1 MTSPPTDP
9 PAPPE
14 RPRAA
19 PSEGP
24 PGHDTRLHGYLA
36 RFGFRGG
43 DATDLPAVRA
53 ARICGSA
60 AEVDTPQAIVGAE
73 RTALHATFTGRP
85 GACARFRFALPAP
98 DRRRRLDAVHL
109 HAAAGVDV
117 HIVGI
122 EVEQSGQRL
131 AAHRDLALTGP
142 VALRLDVA
150 DKPAVDGALTLII
163 SVRFG
168 RGRLLRVH
176 FESTGVDL
184 LG

>member
-14 RPRAA
+14 VPPEA
-19 PSEGP
+19 PPESS
-24 PGHDTRLHGYLA
+24 PGADTRLHGYLA

-43 DATDLPAVRA
+43 DATELPAVRA

-60 AEVDTPQAIVGAE
+60 AAVDTSDAIIGAE
-73 RTALHATFTGRP
+73 HTALHATFTGKP
-85 GACARFRFALPAP
+85 GACARFRFELPAP

-117 HIVGI
+117 HIVAI
-122 EVEQSGQRL
+122 EVERSGQRL
-131 AAHRDLALTGP
+131 ATHRDLALTGP

-150 DKPAVDGALTLII
+150 DKPAVDGPLTLIV

-176 FESTGVDL
+176 FESAGVDL

>member
-1 MTSPPTDP
+1 MTPPPTDP
-9 PAPPE
+9 PAP
-14 RPRAA
+14 AVA
-19 PSEGP
+19 PPDAP
-24 PGHDTRLHGYLA
+24 PGADTRLHGYLA

-43 DATDLPAVRA
+43 DATELPAVRA
-53 ARICGSA
+53 VRICGSA
-60 AEVDTPQAIVGAE
+60 AEVETPDAIVGAE
-73 RTALHATFTGRP
+73 RTALHATFTGKP
-85 GACARFRFALPAP
+85 GACARFRFELPAP

-117 HIVGI
+117 HIVAV
-122 EVEQSGQRL
+122 EVERSGQRL
-131 AAHRDLALTGP
+131 AVQRDLALTGP

-150 DKPAVDGALTLII
+150 DKPAVDGPLTLFV